1 VCARRAFCSTRERA
15 GDWVRIGPRD
25 RGHVLFFSMATVDHP
40 APLRS
45 DVGSEWGGVNG
56 VSVVAVSQTCGYFKL
71 PLATTPVVGD
81 VVETDRGLGLVAV
94 PRLGRR
100 IECHRWRGVA
110 ATRQCAGV
118 ALCCA

>member
-1 VCARRAFCSTRERA
+1 VCAARVLQQASEWA

-25 RGHVLFFSMATVDHP
+25 RGHVLFFVVATVDHP

-45 DVGSEWGGVNG
+45 DVRSEWGGVNG

-71 PLATTPVVGD
+71 PLATTPVVGG

-94 PRLGRR
+94 PWLGKR
-100 IECHRWRGVA
+100 IECHR
-110 ATRQCAGV
+110 
-118 ALCCA
+118 